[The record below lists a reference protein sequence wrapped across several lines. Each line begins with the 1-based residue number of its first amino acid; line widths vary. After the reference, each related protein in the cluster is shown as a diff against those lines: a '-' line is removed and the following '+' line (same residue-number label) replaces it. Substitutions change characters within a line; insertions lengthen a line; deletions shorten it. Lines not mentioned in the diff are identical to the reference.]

1 MSSQLETLLTSLDIK
16 DETIIEYIHQI
27 ATSDSLTLEEKLEAI
42 QEFVSEATE
51 SNTNEF
57 MIQIKGLITAIDR
70 QHEIKESESR
80 LIELANAREQEQRIL
95 KASTSKLASVKKVL
109 SAEEERLREAVL
121 RGYEYEYEDEDPEK
135 IAS

>member
-1 MSSQLETLLTSLDIK
+1 MTSLDIK